1 MSSYKRILSID
12 GGGIKG
18 VFPAAFLAD
27 IEDTLEHPIYRY
39 FDLIAGT
46 STGGIIALALALGLK
61 ASEIL
66 DFYKTYGSKIFAGN
80 RFVLTIK
87 QALWRKYGHQ
97 HLRRALEETFGDK
110 LIGDARTRLV
120 IPSMNIDTGEV
131 HIFKTKHHPKFER
144 DYKVQAVEAALATAS
159 APTYFPLF
167 KTASEFPLVDGGLWA
182 NNPVGMAVVEA
193 IGVLGW
199 PKENLRV
206 LSIGCTESPFDV
218 GLLRK
223 RNIGWYWATKT
234 IDAFMAGQS
243 SGSLGTAYSLVGHE
257 SVIRINQIVTKGR
270 FALDSAKQV
279 SELSALGR
287 NRARNESAKIK
298 PIFFE
303 TPAEQFFQINGFK
316 SKIRVP
322 ASSQS

>member
-1 MSSYKRILSID
+1 MSDVKRILAID

-27 IEDTLEHPIYRY
+27 LEDTLEHPIYRY

-46 STGGIIALALALGLK
+46 STGGIIALGLGLGLK

-66 DFYKTYGSKIFAGN
+66 DFYNEYGPKIFAGN

-87 QALWRKYGHQ
+87 QALWRKYDHRR
-97 HLRRALEETFGDK
+97 LRCSLEETFGNK
-110 LIGDARTRLV
+110 LIGDAKTRLV

-144 DYKVQAVEAALATAS
+144 DHKVRAVEAALATAA

-167 KTASEFPLVDGGLWA
+167 KNASDFPLIDGGLWA

-199 PKENLRV
+199 SKESLRV
-206 LSIGCTESPFDV
+206 LSLGCTESPFDV
-218 GLLRK
+218 GMLRK

-234 IDAFMAGQS
+234 VDAFMAGQS
-243 SGSLGTAYSLVGHE
+243 AGSLGTAYTLVGHE
-257 SVIRINQIVTKGR
+257 NVVRINQTVSKGR
-270 FALDSAKQV
+270 FALDSGKQV
-279 SELSALGR
+279 SELCALGR

-298 PIFFE
+298 PMFFYG
-303 TPAEQFFQINGFK
+303 PAEEFGQINGFK
-316 SKIRVP
+316 V
-322 ASSQS
+322 ASA